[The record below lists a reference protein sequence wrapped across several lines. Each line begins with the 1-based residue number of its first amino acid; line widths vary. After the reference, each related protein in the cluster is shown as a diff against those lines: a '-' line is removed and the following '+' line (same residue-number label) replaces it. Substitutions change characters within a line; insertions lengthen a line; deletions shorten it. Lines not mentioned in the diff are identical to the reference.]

1 MAKIEINAEFKK
13 ALDLIENSIHH
24 VFITGRAG
32 TGKSTLLKYFRD
44 KTDKKIA
51 VLAPTGVAA
60 VNVIGET
67 IHSFFGFKPNITVEE
82 AIKLGQKAQKRK
94 IYKKLDLIV
103 IDEVSMVR
111 ADLMD
116 CVNIFLQ
123 NALQNNNAFGSI
135 KMIFIGDLYQLPPVV
150 TSEERNI
157 FKSFYDSPYFFSS
170 KIIQNLQ
177 STSSKQ
183 KLEFIELDKIYRQ
196 KDEKFI
202 NLLNVIRNKTIEDE
216 HLKILNKRVR
226 ENTEKYGNEY
236 IVLTSVNK
244 QAQEIN
250 EINLD
255 KLPSKLYIYEGEAD
269 GDFKEKDFPTEL
281 NLRLK
286 VGARVMLLNNDQAG
300 NWINGTLATV
310 IETKEDSVT
319 IQLDNGEIHEVS
331 NHTWDIYKTIYDEKK
346 HKITMD
352 IVGSFTQL
360 PLKLAW
366 ALTIH
371 KSQGKTFDKVIVD
384 FGKGTFASGQA
395 YVALSRCTSL
405 TGLVLKQALKK
416 THVLLDYS
424 IIKFLTKFQYQISKE
439 KLSTENKIELI
450 KKAIKEKKNLEIIYL
465 KGLDIKSKRKIKPL
479 KVGEMDYNG
488 FDFLG
493 LSAFCLE
500 RQQNRVFNVEKIL
513 EIEVK

>member
-331 NHTWDIYKTIYDEKK
+331 NH
-346 HKITMD
+346 
-352 IVGSFTQL
+352 
-360 PLKLAW
+360 
-366 ALTIH
+366 
-371 KSQGKTFDKVIVD
+371 
-384 FGKGTFASGQA
+384 
-395 YVALSRCTSL
+395 
-405 TGLVLKQALKK
+405 
-416 THVLLDYS
+416 
-424 IIKFLTKFQYQISKE
+424 
-439 KLSTENKIELI
+439 
-450 KKAIKEKKNLEIIYL
+450 
-465 KGLDIKSKRKIKPL
+465 
-479 KVGEMDYNG
+479 
-488 FDFLG
+488 
-493 LSAFCLE
+493 
-500 RQQNRVFNVEKIL
+500 
-513 EIEVK
+513 